1 MAAEDRGPPMH
12 AHIGMMRA
20 LNGHVERVFDP
31 SPASRAPDFPRSPH
45 FLSWAS
51 VAVAPR
57 TSPSFGGRPSGGSC
71 SPQQGALIIIITTE
85 ISGFPAGPAASLS
98 LIGIGVMYG
107 KLMLPDV
114 LLPKLLDGCPATF
127 ERSEGLNDFVVR
139 VNGADRTIS
148 REAWCSLLDQTRSA
162 PPTLIH

>member
-1 MAAEDRGPPMH
+1 MREFGCGACEPRYRRPVAQSWPKLPTTVRGQNFNCTAE
-12 AHIGMMRA
+12 
-20 LNGHVERVFDP
+20 V
-31 SPASRAPDFPRSPH
+31 
-45 FLSWAS
+45 
-51 VAVAPR
+51 
-57 TSPSFGGRPSGGSC
+57 
-71 SPQQGALIIIITTE
+71 
-85 ISGFPAGPAASLS
+85 SGFPAGPAASLS

>member
-1 MAAEDRGPPMH
+1 MREFGCGACEPRYRRPVVQSWPKLPTTVRGQNFNCT
-12 AHIGMMRA
+12 A
-20 LNGHVERVFDP
+20 
-31 SPASRAPDFPRSPH
+31 
-45 FLSWAS
+45 
-51 VAVAPR
+51 
-57 TSPSFGGRPSGGSC
+57 
-71 SPQQGALIIIITTE
+71 E